1 MLALGCAGI
10 ISYFLKSSEVF
21 PSASI
26 DLRISRSQV
35 LAITKDWANTVGYKS
50 DGAIESTVFS
60 YDDDAK
66 TFLEHELGLQEA
78 NALMKDKIPIWYW
91 SSRLCRPLNLEEF
104 STAINPLGKV
114 VSFEHAIE
122 NELSL
127 PSIAHADA
135 RALGKEFVETEI
147 GLSLSGYKLIEDGS
161 LAQPHRTDHYF
172 TWENQQEDFK
182 GARLRTYIYVA
193 GNKVSA
199 FNHFLYIPE
208 TWLRKFSEMRS
219 YNKVLEEIASI
230 FYAIFNV
237 ATFFA
242 FVWMFTKGA
251 IRWRFAL
258 TMAAVVAVVEYLESL
273 NSMPNSVRNY
283 TTTMSYHG
291 YVLDIYISALWS
303 SLGQALQTLILVG
316 ASEALYRM
324 AYPAKVALETTITAT
339 GLRSKQVIT
348 GLIAGH
354 AMFGIHLG
362 WIIYYY
368 LLGQPLHFW
377 SPLEVRNVESLST
390 VFPFFSAIYIG
401 LSAALSEELT
411 YRVLGMSIFARLTK
425 HFWLSNLL
433 QAAAWAFMHSNYPQE
448 PAYARGLELTAVG
461 LLYGFILRKYGLLPC
476 IVSHFVFDAF
486 LSVNPLMSS
495 TILSLKLS
503 SLIAYCPFLAAL
515 AAGAW
520 LVKTRGWA
528 AEDEHFNSKIPIA
541 QVSEAVEEIFPQSPY
556 QYERLSGS
564 WRKALCIAAISA
576 ALLEFGYFF
585 PVVEQDAKLTISRQ
599 EAIERARHELI
610 NKKIPPET
618 RMDAAWL
625 TRGKSSQE
633 LQQLQ
638 YLFEKVK
645 FAKTNELA
653 SSPGFPLVWQVRFF
667 KPLDPEEYLV
677 VLDSL
682 GRALSM
688 SVTKPENSSGARL
701 SQDEARRKTEEYLAT
716 EHPELKPLEFD
727 SIRSH
732 EHKARTDYRVTFKS
746 PKYNVPGADF
756 KVTVRLVGDSISDF
770 DQDWDLPDKWLF
782 ERSRQTNK
790 DQVASYV
797 VATAGLIVL
806 LSIIWWIVGVA
817 RSGAIRWRAPIIFG
831 LMMALLV
838 IPETINDLPELY
850 VGYGTDTPLLSYF
863 VAQGVKQIMTA
874 VQMIAMVVGLGA
886 FSLASF
892 RLLFPRTT
900 VPAVLRS
907 GLGGEAGN
915 SILVQR
921 DFWLDAILAGYAAGL
936 GSRALQVVYSAVH
949 AKISPVVTL
958 APLDG
963 FCTFANV
970 LSPAANTIMD
980 AFTRG
985 IQSVLLAGVMAG
997 IYAKYFKSVRGY
1009 LLFSLAA
1016 SLIYPSTDR
1025 YWQDYLIDVVNY
1037 LLFFVCTWTLI
1048 KRAGKQNLLAYFLAG
1063 ASAMIAGDLRVLAA
1077 HGPTFFQHDIV
1088 ILTLVLASPLVYLL
1102 YLYSQPADSVAADT
1116 AGAGGSSPPA

>member
-26 DLRISRSQV
+26 DLRISRSEV
-35 LAITKDWANTVGYKS
+35 LALTENWAKTIGYKP
-50 DGAIESTVFS
+50 DGAVKSTVFS

-78 NALMKDKIPIWYW
+78 NALMKDKVPIWYW

-114 VSFEHAIE
+114 VSFEHSVE
-122 NELSL
+122 NELAL
-127 PSIAHADA
+127 PSVAHAEA
-135 RALGKEFVETEI
+135 RALAKDFVESKI
-147 GLSLSGYKLIEDGS
+147 GLSLAGYKLIEDGS

-172 TWENQQEDFK
+172 TWENQKEDFK
-182 GARLRTYIYVA
+182 GSRLRTYIYVA
-193 GNKVSA
+193 GNQVSA

-242 FVWMFTKGA
+242 FVWMFAKGA
-251 IRWRFAL
+251 IRWRLAL
-258 TMAAVVAVVEYLESL
+258 TLAALVAVVDYLESL
-273 NSMPNSVRNY
+273 NSMPNSIRNY
-283 TTTMSYHG
+283 TTTMSYNG
-291 YVLDIYISALWS
+291 YILDIYVSAFWS
-303 SLGQALQTLILVG
+303 ALGQALQTLLLVG
-316 ASEALYRM
+316 SSEALYRM
-324 AYPAKVALETTITAT
+324 AYPAKVALETSVTAA

-368 LLGQPLHFW
+368 LLGQPLKFW
-377 SPLEVRNVESLST
+377 SPLEVRNVESLSA
-390 VFPFFSAIYIG
+390 VFPFFSAMYIG

-425 HFWLSNLL
+425 NFWLANLL

-495 TILSLKLS
+495 SLLSLKLS
-503 SLIAYCPFLAAL
+503 SFIAYSPFLIALG
-515 AAGAW
+515 AGAW
-520 LVKTRGWA
+520 LVKKRGWVK
-528 AEDEHFNSKIPIA
+528 EEEFLNSQIPIV
-541 QVSEAVEEIFPQSPY
+541 QSTEAVEEIFPQTPY
-556 QYERLSGS
+556 KYEPLSGK
-564 WRKALCIAAISA
+564 WRKSLFVVAIAS

-585 PVVEQDAKLTISRQ
+585 PVVEQDAKLTVSRQ
-599 EAIERARHELI
+599 DAIERARHELV
-610 NKKIPPET
+610 NKRIPP
-618 RMDAAWL
+618 AAWMDVAWL
-625 TRGKSSQE
+625 GRGKSGQE

-645 FAKTNELA
+645 FAKTAELA

-677 VLDSL
+677 ALDSL
-682 GRALSM
+682 GRALSI
-688 SVTKPENSSGARL
+688 SVTKSEDSPGAKL
-701 SQDEARRKTEEYLAT
+701 SEDQARKKAQEYLET

-756 KVTVRLVGDSISDF
+756 KATIRLVGDYISDF

-782 ERSRQTNK
+782 ERSRQTTK
-790 DQVASYV
+790 DQVASYA
-797 VATAGLIVL
+797 VAAAALVIL
-806 LSIIWWIVGVA
+806 LAVIWWLVGVA
-817 RSGAIRWRAPIIFG
+817 RSGAIHWRPPIIFG

-850 VGYGTDTPLLSYF
+850 VGYATDTPLPSYY
-863 VAQGVKQIMTA
+863 VAQCVKQIMTA
-874 VQMIAMVVGLGA
+874 VQMIGMAVGLGA

-900 VPAVLRS
+900 VAGVLKS
-907 GLGGEAGN
+907 GLGGEAG
-915 SILVQR
+915 SSLSVQR
-921 DFWLDAILAGYAAGL
+921 NFWLDAILTGYAAGL

-958 APLDG
+958 APLEG

-970 LSPAANTIMD
+970 LSPSANTIMD

-985 IQSVLLAGVMAG
+985 IQSVLLAGIMAG
-997 IYAKYFKSVRGY
+997 LYAKYFKSVRGY
-1009 LLFSLAA
+1009 LLFGLAV

-1025 YWQDYLIDVVNY
+1025 YWQDYLIDVLNY
-1037 LLFFVCTWTLI
+1037 LLFFIGAWLLI

-1063 ASAMIAGDLRVLAA
+1063 ASAMIAGDLRVMGA
-1077 HGPTFFQHDIV
+1077 HGPTFFQQDIV
-1088 ILTLVLASPLVYLL
+1088 ILSLVLISPLIYLL
-1102 YLYSQPADSVAADT
+1102 YLYSQPAELPLADNSGPETDAA
-1116 AGAGGSSPPA
+1116 SI